1 MQLVAYV
8 RVSTSK
14 QELGPEAQRE
24 MITAYAAK
32 HGHTVVDWYEEHISG
47 AADIDKRHVLMD
59 ALSAL
64 SDSMGLVVAKRD
76 RLSRD
81 TTMGGMIKYLVRKK
95 GAVVLSADSNGN
107 GSSDPY
113 ADMLD
118 GMLEVFAQFERALIR
133 MRIVAALDVKR
144 QRGEKLGGKAPY
156 GFRLAADGVSLE
168 ECPEEQAIIRQAKTL
183 RTEGYT
189 IRQIV
194 EKLGPVSRV
203 EKPFTVAAVYKMV
216 TLSN

>member
-1 MQLVAYV
+1 MQLIAYV

-32 HGHTVVDWYEEHISG
+32 HGHQVIDWYEERVSG
-47 AADIDKRHVLMD
+47 GADLDQRHALLD
-59 ALSAL
+59 AISAL
-64 SDSMGLVVAKRD
+64 SEGMGLIVAKRD
-76 RLSRD
+76 RLARD
-81 TTMGGMIKYLVRKK
+81 TTVNGMIKYLVRKK
-95 GAVVLSADSNGN
+95 GAVVLSTDSNGN
-107 GSSDPY
+107 GDPY
-113 ADMLD
+113 GEMLD
-118 GMLEVFAQFERALIR
+118 GILEVFAQFERAMIR

-156 GFRLAADGVSLE
+156 GYRLAADGVSLE
-168 ECPEEQAIIRQAKTL
+168 ECPEEQAIIRQAKAL

-203 EKPFTVAAVYKMV
+203 GKLFTVAAVHKMV
-216 TLSN
+216 TG